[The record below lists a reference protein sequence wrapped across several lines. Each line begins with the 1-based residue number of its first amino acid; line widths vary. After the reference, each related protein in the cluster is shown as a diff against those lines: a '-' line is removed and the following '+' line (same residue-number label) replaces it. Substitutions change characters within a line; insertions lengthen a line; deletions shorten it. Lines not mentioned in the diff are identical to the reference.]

1 VQPGSGRPVAILRR
15 MVTGTRS
22 PAIREVHAVKSVSF
36 TAYRNEAIVLIDSNG
51 SGKSTLLRAIAG
63 LLPVDRGAIYT
74 RGQPS
79 LLGVNAA
86 LLNDLSGERNA
97 VLGCRAMGMTRA
109 DARRRAPPRTGEH
122 GVLRHQRAGRLRLAA
137 DADVLLGHGRPAA
150 FRDRRGQAA
159 RRAADRRGAD
169 DRRRPVPAPQRG
181 ARAPAAR
188 GRGHG
193 PTDDVIKEYEAYMS
207 R

>member
-22 PAIREVHAVKSVSF
+22 PAIREVYAVKSVSF
-36 TAYRNEAIVLIDSNG
+36 IAYRNEAIVLIDSNG

-97 VLGCRAMGMTRA
+97 VLGCLAMGMT
-109 DARRRAPPRTGEH
+109 
-122 GVLRHQRAGRLRLAA
+122 RAGRLRLAA